1 MVVHDC
7 NKRYLQPLTKNSIFN
22 LIFTIFREPKPPL
35 HSGCKDRMLMHK
47 KKPLTGE
54 RSLGSFFDH
63 FVWGFE
69 EIFHADLFEFA

>member
-7 NKRYLQPLTKNSIFN
+7 NKQYLQPLTKNSIFN

-47 KKPLTGE
+47 KTAHGGAVFAIIL
-54 RSLGSFFDH
+54 RSFRLGFQGNISCRFF
-63 FVWGFE
+63 
-69 EIFHADLFEFA
+69 